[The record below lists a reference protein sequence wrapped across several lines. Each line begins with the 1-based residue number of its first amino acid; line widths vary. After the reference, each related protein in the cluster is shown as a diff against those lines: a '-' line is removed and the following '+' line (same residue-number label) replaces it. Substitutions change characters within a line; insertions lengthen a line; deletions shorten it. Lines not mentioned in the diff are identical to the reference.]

1 MKALDRTLA
10 KEIKAANGDEI
21 REAKFALLHKIH
33 EAVKDMSTPDI
44 AERFDEMLVK
54 HGRAV
59 TAICIAAT
67 LWMRKERLELGGWEL
82 MWATKVLELWTT
94 KPKAETGVGHAYID
108 DQLHPTRILDYAA
121 SFIKY
126 TTED

>member
-1 MKALDRTLA
+1 MKTLDRTLA
-10 KEIKAANGDEI
+10 KEIKAANGDEG
-21 REAKFALLHKIH
+21 RDAKFALLHKIH

-67 LWMRKERLELGGWEL
+67 LWTRKERLELSGWEL

-94 KPKAETGVGHAYID
+94 KPKSETGVGHACID
-108 DQLHPTRILDYAA
+108 DQLHPTRILEYAS
-121 SFIKY
+121 SFMEC
-126 TTED
+126 TTEG

>member
-1 MKALDRTLA
+1 MSTLDRTLV
-10 KEIKAANGDEI
+10 KEIKAANGDGDHD
-21 REAKFALLHKIH
+21 AKFALLHKIH

-44 AERFDEMLVK
+44 AVRFDEMLAK

-67 LWMRKERLELGGWEL
+67 IWMRKERLELSGWEL

-94 KPKAETGVGHAYID
+94 KPKSETGISHAYID
-108 DQLHPTRILDYAA
+108 DQLHPTRICEFAA
-121 SFIKY
+121 SFIRC

>member
-1 MKALDRTLA
+1 MKTLDRTLA
-10 KEIKAANGDEI
+10 KEIKAANGDES
-21 REAKFALLHKIH
+21 REAKFSLLHKIH
-33 EAVKDMSTPDI
+33 KAAEDMSTPDI

-67 LWMRKERLELGGWEL
+67 LWTRKERLELGGWEL

-94 KPKAETGVGHAYID
+94 KPKSETGVGHAYID
-108 DQLHPTRILDYAA
+108 DQLHPTRILEYAA
-121 SFIKY
+121 SFMEC
-126 TTED
+126 TTEG

>member
-1 MKALDRTLA
+1 MKTLDRTLA
-10 KEIKAANGDEI
+10 KEIKAANGDGSHD
-21 REAKFALLHKIH
+21 AKFALLHRIH
-33 EAVKDMSTPDI
+33 EAVEDMSTPDI

-67 LWMRKERLELGGWEL
+67 LWMRKERLELGDWEL

-94 KPKAETGVGHAYID
+94 KPKSETGVGHAYID
-108 DQLHPTRILDYAA
+108 DQLHPMRILEYAA
-121 SFIKY
+121 SFIRC